1 MKTLL
6 FILSLLLITTNVY
19 AEWKFYDISKSGG
32 KHYYDNSSIKRNG
45 DKVKVMHYANFSQD
59 DELAKITKM
68 GSARVLYEIDCENK
82 TRENLPYS
90 SFLFKAFSKMDLK
103 GKMTDSMNPSPK
115 IENIVPDSIG
125 AVLMKLV
132 CKK

>member
-6 FILSLLLITTNVY
+6 FILSLILITTSAF
-19 AEWKFYDISKSGG
+19 AEWKFYELSKSGG
-32 KHYYDNSSIKRNG
+32 MNYYDNSSITRNG

-68 GSARVLYEIDCENK
+68 ASARVLYEIDCVNK
-82 TRENLPYS
+82 TREILE
-90 SFLFKAFSKMDLK
+90 FKAFSKTDLK
-103 GKMTDSMNPSPK
+103 GDMTDAMNPKPK
-115 IENIVPDSIG
+115 IEKIVPDSIG
-125 AVLMKLV
+125 AVLVKLV

>member
-1 MKTLL
+1 MKKLL
-6 FILSLLLITTNVY
+6 LILSLLLITTSAF
-19 AEWKFYDISKSGG
+19 AEWKFYDLSKSGG
-32 KHYYDNSSIKRNG
+32 MNYYDNSSITRNG

-68 GSARVLYEIDCENK
+68 GSARVLYEIDCVNK
-82 TRENLPYS
+82 TREILE
-90 SFLFKAFSKMDLK
+90 FKAFSKTDLK
-103 GKMTDSMNPSPK
+103 GDMTDSMNPKPE
-115 IENIVPDSIG
+115 IENIVPNSIG

>member
-1 MKTLL
+1 MKKLL
-6 FILSLLLITTNVY
+6 FAFLTILIATNSY
-19 AEWKFYDISKSGG
+19 AEWKFYDTSKSGG
-32 KHYYDNSSIKRNG
+32 KHYYDNSSIIRNG

-68 GSARVLYEIDCENK
+68 ASARVLYEIDCVNK
-82 TRENLPYS
+82 TREIIE
-90 SFLFKAFSKMDLK
+90 FKAFSKKDLK
-103 GKMTDSMNPSPK
+103 GDMTDAMNPKPK
-115 IENIVPDSIG
+115 IEKIVPDSIG

>member
-6 FILSLLLITTNVY
+6 LIFSLLLITPNVY
-19 AEWKFYDISKSGG
+19 AEWKFYDLSKTGG
-32 KHYYDNSSIKRNG
+32 KHYYDNSSITRNG

-59 DELAKITKM
+59 DELTKLTKM
-68 GSARVLYEIDCENK
+68 SSARVLYEIDCVNE
-82 TRENLPYS
+82 TREILE
-90 SFLFKAFSKMDLK
+90 FKAFSKTDLK
-103 GKMTDSMNPSPK
+103 GDMSDAINPNPE
-115 IENIVPDSIG
+115 IENIVPNSIG

>member
-1 MKTLL
+1 MKKLL
-6 FILSLLLITTNVY
+6 LALLIILITTNSY
-19 AEWKFYDISKSGG
+19 AEWKFYDLSKTGG

-68 GSARVLYEIDCENK
+68 GSARVLYEIDCVNK
-82 TRENLPYS
+82 TREILE
-90 SFLFKAFSKMDLK
+90 FKAFSKTDLK
-103 GKMTDSMNPSPK
+103 GDMTDSMNPNPK

>member
-1 MKTLL
+1 MKKLLFTLL
-6 FILSLLLITTNVY
+6 QLLIMTNAY
-19 AEWKFYDISKSGG
+19 AEWKFYDLSKTGG

-68 GSARVLYEIDCENK
+68 GSARVLYEIDCVNK
-82 TRENLPYS
+82 TREILE
-90 SFLFKAFSKMDLK
+90 FKAFSKTDLK
-103 GKMTDSMNPSPK
+103 GDMTDSMNPKPE
-115 IENIVPDSIG
+115 IENIVPNSIG

>member
-1 MKTLL
+1 MKKLHLALL
-6 FILSLLLITTNVY
+6 TILITTNSY
-19 AEWKFYDISKSGG
+19 AEWKSYDISKTGG

-59 DELAKITKM
+59 DKLAKITKM
-68 GSARVLYEIDCENK
+68 ASARVLYEIDCVNK
-82 TRENLPYS
+82 TREIIE
-90 SFLFKAFSKMDLK
+90 FKAFPKIDLK
-103 GKMTDSMNPSPK
+103 GDMTDSMNPNPK

>member
-6 FILSLLLITTNVY
+6 LIFFLLLVTTSVF
-19 AEWKFYDISKSGG
+19 AEWKFYDLSKSGG
-32 KHYYDNSSIKRNG
+32 MNYYDNSSISRNG

-59 DELAKITKM
+59 DELTKLTKM
-68 GSARVLYEIDCENK
+68 SSARVLYEVDCVNE
-82 TRENLPYS
+82 TREILE
-90 SFLFKAFSKMDLK
+90 FKAFSKTDLK
-103 GKMTDSMNPSPK
+103 GDMTDAMNPNPE
-115 IENIVPDSIG
+115 IENIVPNSIG

>member
-1 MKTLL
+1 MKKLL
-6 FILSLLLITTNVY
+6 LALLIILITTNSY
-19 AEWKFYDISKSGG
+19 AEWKFYDLSKTGG

-68 GSARVLYEIDCENK
+68 ASARVLYEIDCVNK
-82 TRENLPYS
+82 TREILE
-90 SFLFKAFSKMDLK
+90 FKAFSKTDLK
-103 GKMTDSMNPSPK
+103 GDITDSMNPNPK

>member
-1 MKTLL
+1 MNKLLLLISLL
-6 FILSLLLITTNVY
+6 FITTSVF
-19 AEWKFYDISKSGG
+19 AEWKFYDLSKAGG
-32 KHYYDNSSIKRNG
+32 TNYYDNSSIIRTG

-59 DELAKITKM
+59 NKLTKLTKM
-68 GSARVLYEIDCENK
+68 SSARVLYEIDCVNE
-82 TRENLPYS
+82 TREILE
-90 SFLFKAFSKMDLK
+90 FKAFSKTDLK
-103 GKMTDSMNPSPK
+103 GDMTDAMNLKPK

>member
-1 MKTLL
+1 MKKLL
-6 FILSLLLITTNVY
+6 LALLIILITTNSY
-19 AEWKFYDISKSGG
+19 AEWKFYDLSKTGG

-59 DELAKITKM
+59 NELAKITKM
-68 GSARVLYEIDCENK
+68 GSARVLYEIDCVNK
-82 TRENLPYS
+82 TREILE
-90 SFLFKAFSKMDLK
+90 FKAFSKMDLK

-132 CKK
+132 CK

>member
-6 FILSLLLITTNVY
+6 LILSLLFVTTSVF
-19 AEWKFYDISKSGG
+19 AEWKFYDLSKAGG
-32 KHYYDNSSIKRNG
+32 MNYYDNSSITRNG
-45 DKVKVMHYANFSQD
+45 DKVKVIHYANFSQD
-59 DELAKITKM
+59 DELTKLTKM
-68 GSARVLYEIDCENK
+68 SSARVLYEIDCVNK
-82 TRENLPYS
+82 SREILE
-90 SFLFKAFSKMDLK
+90 FKAFSKTDLK
-103 GKMTDSMNPSPK
+103 GDMTDSMNPNPK

>member
-1 MKTLL
+1 M
-6 FILSLLLITTNVY
+6 TNAY
-19 AEWKFYDISKSGG
+19 AEWKFYDISKTGG

-68 GSARVLYEIDCENK
+68 ASARVLYEIDCVNK
-82 TRENLPYS
+82 TREILE
-90 SFLFKAFSKMDLK
+90 FKAFSKKDLK
-103 GKMTDSMNPSPK
+103 GDMTDSMNPNPK

>member
-1 MKTLL
+1 MKKLL
-6 FILSLLLITTNVY
+6 LALLIILITTNSY
-19 AEWKFYDISKSGG
+19 AEWKFYDLSKTGG

-68 GSARVLYEIDCENK
+68 GSARVLYEIDCVNK
-82 TRENLPYS
+82 TREILE
-90 SFLFKAFSKMDLK
+90 FKAFSKMDLK

>member
-1 MKTLL
+1 MKKLL
-6 FILSLLLITTNVY
+6 LSLLTILITTNSY
-19 AEWKFYDISKSGG
+19 AEWKFYDISKTGG
-32 KHYYDNSSIKRNG
+32 KHYYDNSSIIRNG

-68 GSARVLYEIDCENK
+68 ASARVLYEVDCVNK
-82 TRENLPYS
+82 TREIIE
-90 SFLFKAFSKMDLK
+90 FKAFSKMDLK

>member
-1 MKTLL
+1 MKKLL
-6 FILSLLLITTNVY
+6 LSLLTILITTNSY
-19 AEWKFYDISKSGG
+19 AEWKFYDISKTGG

-68 GSARVLYEIDCENK
+68 ESARVLYEIDCVNK
-82 TRENLPYS
+82 TREIIE
-90 SFLFKAFSKMDLK
+90 FKAFSKIDLK
-103 GKMTDSMNPSPK
+103 GDMTDSMNLNPK

>member
-6 FILSLLLITTNVY
+6 LIFSLLLVTTSVF
-19 AEWKFYDISKSGG
+19 AEWKFYDLSKSGG
-32 KHYYDNSSIKRNG
+32 MNYYDNSSISRNG

-59 DELAKITKM
+59 DELTKLTKM
-68 GSARVLYEIDCENK
+68 SSARVLYEIDCVNE
-82 TRENLPYS
+82 TRKILE
-90 SFLFKAFSKMDLK
+90 FKAFSKTDLK
-103 GKMTDSMNPSPK
+103 GDMSDAMNSKPE

>member
-1 MKTLL
+1 MKKLL
-6 FILSLLLITTNVY
+6 FILSLLLVTTSAF
-19 AEWKFYDISKSGG
+19 AEWKFYDLSKTGG
-32 KHYYDNSSIKRNG
+32 MNYYDNSSITRNG

-59 DELAKITKM
+59 DELTKLTKM
-68 GSARVLYEIDCENK
+68 SSARVLYEVDCVNE
-82 TRENLPYS
+82 TREILE
-90 SFLFKAFSKMDLK
+90 FKAFSKADLK
-103 GKMTDSMNPSPK
+103 GDMTDAMNPNPE

>member
-1 MKTLL
+1 MKKLL
-6 FILSLLLITTNVY
+6 LALLIILITTNSY
-19 AEWKFYDISKSGG
+19 AEWKFYDISKTGG

-68 GSARVLYEIDCENK
+68 GSARVLYEIDCVNK
-82 TRENLPYS
+82 TREILE
-90 SFLFKAFSKMDLK
+90 FKAFSKMDLK

>member
-1 MKTLL
+1 MKKLLLTL
-6 FILSLLLITTNVY
+6 FIILITTNSY
-19 AEWKFYDISKSGG
+19 AGWKFYDISKSGG
-32 KHYYDNSSIKRNG
+32 KHYYDNSSIKQNG

-59 DELAKITKM
+59 NELSKITKM
-68 GSARVLYEIDCENK
+68 ASARILYEIDCVNK
-82 TRENLPYS
+82 TREILE
-90 SFLFKAFSKMDLK
+90 FKAFSKTDLK
-103 GKMTDSMNPSPK
+103 GDMTDSMNPNPK

>member
-6 FILSLLLITTNVY
+6 FILSLTLITTNAY
-19 AEWKFYDISKSGG
+19 AEWKFYDLSKAGG
-32 KHYYDNSSIKRNG
+32 MNYYDNSSITRNG

-59 DELAKITKM
+59 DELTKLTKM
-68 GSARVLYEIDCENK
+68 SSARVLYEIDCVNE
-82 TRENLPYS
+82 TREILE
-90 SFLFKAFSKMDLK
+90 FKAFSKTDLK
-103 GKMTDSMNPSPK
+103 GDMTDSMNPKPE

>member
-1 MKTLL
+1 MKKLHLALL
-6 FILSLLLITTNVY
+6 TILITTNSY
-19 AEWKFYDISKSGG
+19 AEWKSYDISKTGG

-68 GSARVLYEIDCENK
+68 ASARVLYEIDCVNK
-82 TRENLPYS
+82 TREIIE
-90 SFLFKAFSKMDLK
+90 FKAFSKMDLK
-103 GKMTDSMNPSPK
+103 GDMTDTMNPKSG
-115 IENIVPDSIG
+115 IEIIVPDSIG

>member
-1 MKTLL
+1 MKKILL
-6 FILSLLLITTNVY
+6 TLSLLLITNNAY

-32 KHYYDNSSIKRNG
+32 KHYYDNSSIKQNG

-59 DELAKITKM
+59 NELSKITKM
-68 GSARVLYEIDCENK
+68 ASARILYEIDCVNK
-82 TRENLPYS
+82 TREILE
-90 SFLFKAFSKMDLK
+90 FKAFSKTDLK
-103 GKMTDSMNPSPK
+103 GDMTNAMNPNPE